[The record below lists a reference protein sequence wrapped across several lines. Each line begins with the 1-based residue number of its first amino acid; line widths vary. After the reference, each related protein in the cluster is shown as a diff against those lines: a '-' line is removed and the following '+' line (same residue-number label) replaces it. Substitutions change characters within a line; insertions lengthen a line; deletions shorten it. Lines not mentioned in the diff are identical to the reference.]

1 MMFPLIMCFIEL
13 KDLQD
18 SNWSLIK
25 SYTEETEVT
34 KRKIDEITSLIHQLH
49 YREEEYK
56 TLNDLGLTYDDLE
69 DTTLN
74 K

>member
-1 MMFPLIMCFIEL
+1 MCFIEL
-13 KDLQD
+13 KDLQE

-25 SYTEETEVT
+25 SYTEETEAT
-34 KRKIDEITSLIHQLH
+34 KRKIDEEVKGHVRFGLLH
-49 YREEEYK
+49 YRGEESK